1 MVGRENLVCL
11 SEWVC
16 YVLTRRIGC
25 VCGLVRVL
33 TKRGVCL
40 KREEY
45 ERSMTSNISLR
56 TKQTSNTLH
65 RLSPGSN
72 VGVTHLAKRLRC
84 WNDGSLTIMSCG
96 CIDLCQCLYNTKVGK
111 ST

>member
-11 SEWVC
+11 SEWVS
-16 YVLTRRIGC
+16 YVLTERIGC
-25 VCGLVRVL
+25 VCGFVGVL

-45 ERSMTSNISLR
+45 ERSMTSNISLT
-56 TKQTSNTLH
+56 TKQASNTLH

-72 VGVTHLAKRLRC
+72 VGDTHVAKRLRC
-84 WNDGSLTIMSCG
+84 WSDGSLTITSFG
-96 CIDLCQCLYNTKVGK
+96 CMDLCQCLYNTKVGK